1 LNPVKKIRIIIYIMI
16 VETIIFAL
24 TAGVE
29 GFLVMLSITLTYTG
43 LVELAFKLSEAPG
56 MMLLLAGL
64 AVALL
69 AFTVASSTAVRVILG
84 TVALI
89 ALIAVTVIKKRF
101 E

>member
-1 LNPVKKIRIIIYIMI
+1 MNPVKI
-16 VETIIFAL
+16 VRLLLYVMVAETIAL
-24 TAGVE
+24 AWFAGVE
-29 GFLVMLSITLTYTG
+29 GFLVMLSMTLTYTG

-69 AFTVASSTAVRVILG
+69 AFTTTSNTAVRVILG

-89 ALIAVTVIKKRF
+89 ALAAMAYIKKRF

>member
-1 LNPVKKIRIIIYIMI
+1 VNPVKIIRFLLYVM
-16 VETIIFAL
+16 VAETIMLAWF
-24 TAGVE
+24 AGVE

-43 LVELAFKLSEAPG
+43 LVELAFKLSEVPG
-56 MMLLLAGL
+56 MLLLLAGL

-69 AFTVASSTAVRVILG
+69 AFIVTSHTAVRVILG

-89 ALIAVTVIKKRF
+89 ALVAMVYIKKRF